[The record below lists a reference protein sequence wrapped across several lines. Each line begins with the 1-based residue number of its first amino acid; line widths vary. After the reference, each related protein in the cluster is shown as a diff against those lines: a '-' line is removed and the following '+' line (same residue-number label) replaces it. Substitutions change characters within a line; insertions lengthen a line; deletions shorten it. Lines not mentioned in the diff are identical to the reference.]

1 MKRYSSTQ
9 EDYTISY
16 STDFLLHAIKRLEA
30 LINKVNKRASITSQL
45 NIDSATYDNFQIEK
59 KVLNS
64 YRRDA
69 IKAIQLSSRINSRNQ
84 ESYLQRRHELSETT
98 KELEELLYNPSKLL
112 GLPE

>member
-16 STDFLLHAIKRLEA
+16 SIGFLLHAIKRIEA
-30 LINKVNKRASITSQL
+30 LINKVNKCASITSQF
-45 NIDSATYDNFQIEK
+45 NTDSVQCDNFRILM

-69 IKAIQLSSRINSRNQ
+69 IKAIQLNSRITSRNQ
-84 ESYLQRRHELSETT
+84 ESYLQRRHKLSETT
-98 KELEELLYNPSKLL
+98 KEIEELLYNPSKLL